1 MRIKTIIPILL
12 TGAIAFLLSCNKSS
26 SVHISETASARVP
39 VAVIV
44 ERELSGTI
52 LGTTLRSPFGVA
64 VDQRGRLYCV
74 DAGNNRVLLFRQDLS
89 PVSEI
94 GGTGSTSRLLGKLT
108 FITVDNDLNILVTD
122 ESNQRIV
129 RFDSRLNL
137 VDEIP
142 FYDTDNPLKF
152 GYPSGV
158 GLTGYG
164 EMWVADREFNR
175 IAVFNNIGQFDTF
188 IGDFGYSGGQLLV
201 PMKIILDDGGQ
212 FIVCDAGNSRLVLYD
227 VYGNYIRDIRDD
239 RFDFPGSVVADKEG
253 IWVLDSNSKQLL
265 YLNKKGKLLF
275 QAGPQLPGT
284 SLSLQAPSDIV
295 ILPDHRLII
304 ADSGNNRL
312 VVCRIVY
319 SE

>member
-1 MRIKTIIPILL
+1 MRIKTIIPAILA
-12 TGAIAFLLSCNKSS
+12 GAIAFLLFCNKPSH
-26 SVHISETASARVP
+26 VRTSETAPTHIP

-44 ERELSGTI
+44 EQKLSGTV
-52 LGTTLRSPFGVA
+52 LGTPLRNPFGVA
-64 VDQRGRLYCV
+64 VDLRGRLYCV
-74 DAGNNRVLLFRQDLS
+74 DAGNNRIILFKQDLT

-108 FITVDNDLNILVTD
+108 FVTVDNDLNILVTD

-142 FYDTDNPLKF
+142 FYDTEDPLKF
-152 GYPSGV
+152 GYPSGI

-175 IAVFNNIGQFDTF
+175 IAVFNNVGQFDTF
-188 IGDFGYSGGQLLV
+188 VGDFGYSGGQLLV
-201 PMKIILDDGGQ
+201 PMKIVNDDGQ
-212 FIVCDAGNSRLVLYD
+212 FIVCDAGNSRLMVYD
-227 VYGNYIRDIRDD
+227 VYGNFIRDIRDD
-239 RFDFPGSVVADKEG
+239 QFDFPGSVVVDREG
-253 IWVLDSNSKQLL
+253 MWVLDSNSKQLL

-275 QAGPQLPGT
+275 QTGPQLPGT
-284 SLSLQAPSDIV
+284 SLSLQAPSDIAM
-295 ILPDHRLII
+295 LPDHRLII
-304 ADSGNNRL
+304 TDSGNNRL
-312 VVCRIVY
+312 VVGRIVY